1 MSRSTMLTAV
11 LVLMG
16 TAAPAWAQ
24 GFGRPQPDQVFQF
37 LDSNQDGRLDSDEI
51 NRAGWAR
58 GMLERANIDVS
69 RGLSRDDF
77 VREMG
82 NVRQEFDRN
91 GPAFPGRGEGDGD
104 RRRDDGDR
112 RDEERRSDSSRSS
125 SSPSSRSSTSRSKTK
140 EKPRVTIA
148 LPEEYRAA
156 DLDSDGQIVLF
167 EWRQWKGHTLAEFTS
182 RDRNGDGFLTPR
194 ELVAKPVNGSAT
206 AVAQAPA
213 SDSTPR
219 NGSSNG
225 ESRRTSLRSFG
236 PSGAGSQSAPSSA
249 GDGAADSS
257 VLSEEAKR
265 SFGLLDAN
273 KNGSIE
279 PEEWAPSRRI
289 RGMFEQAKVDLSEP
303 MTSDEFVRNYVE
315 INAKR

>member
-1 MSRSTMLTAV
+1 MTRSFALTVA
-11 LVLMG
+11 LLLMG
-16 TAAPAWAQ
+16 TAAPAWSQ
-24 GFGRPQPDQVFQF
+24 GFGRPQPEQVFEY
-37 LDSNQDGRLDSDEI
+37 LDQNKDGRLDSDEI
-51 NRAGWAR
+51 NRGGFVR
-58 GMLERANIDVS
+58 GMLERADVDVS

-77 VREMG
+77 VRQMTT
-82 NVRQEFDRN
+82 VRQEFERN
-91 GPAFPGRGEGDGD
+91 GPGLPGRGEGDGD
-104 RRRDDGDR
+104 RRRDEGDR
-112 RDEERRSDSSRSS
+112 REEERRSDSSRSS
-125 SSPSSRSSTSRSKTK
+125 SSRSSSSRSKTK
-140 EKPRVTIA
+140 EKPRVTVA

-167 EWRQWKGHTLAEFTS
+167 EWRQWKGHTLADFTS

-194 ELVAKPVNGSAT
+194 ELVAKSTNGSAG
-206 AVAQAPA
+206 AVVQAPA
-213 SDSTPR
+213 SGSPR

-225 ESRRTSLRSFG
+225 ESRG
-236 PSGAGSQSAPSSA
+236 PPQRSAPSSSSSQSASATGA
-249 GDGAADSS
+249 GDTS

-289 RGMFEQAKVDLSEP
+289 RGMFEQARIDLTQA